1 MFANIG
7 DLTSNV
13 ISSEKNLPLNIVKP
27 NLSSV
32 ISNETKNRNS
42 TSCFTKL
49 QWLFLLRYLSLKKGL
64 AWIVSALFSIFF
76 LHQSKASAM
85 PNFKIFLFRHNGGSL
100 HMAYFNFNA
109 MKKGLL
115 KNITINCKYNQ

>member
-32 ISNETKNRNS
+32 ISNKNKNRNS

-76 LHQSKASAM
+76 LHQSTDYGQPMKA
-85 PNFKIFLFRHNGGSL
+85 
-100 HMAYFNFNA
+100 
-109 MKKGLL
+109 
-115 KNITINCKYNQ
+115 